1 MNYSMGRKMNIISK
15 CRCGSSIDVTAGE
28 IYASRQFK
36 EWLVLHNE
44 CPNKMFSS
52 HIAFK
57 YLLRK
62 TQYK

>member
-1 MNYSMGRKMNIISK
+1 MNIVSK
-15 CRCGSSIDVTAGE
+15 CRCGASIDVTASE
-28 IYASRQFK
+28 IYASQRFK
-36 EWLVLHNE
+36 EWLALHTE

-62 TQYK
+62 AWD